1 MAHLPVEL
9 CGVLGFACD
18 DSGFFAF
25 DPFAHLQDG
34 LTASVSRS
42 MLALFWGVQNVDVRV
57 VEIAVLKKLDETP
70 LARFLAAERTV
81 DALADVTVEQIPT
94 ETPLND
100 GAD

>member
-1 MAHLPVEL
+1 MALNDPAGCPTTDKRRRDSEERMAHLPVEL

-42 MLALFWGVQNVDVRV
+42 MLALFWGVQNVDN
-57 VEIAVLKKLDETP
+57 
-70 LARFLAAERTV
+70 TV
-81 DALADVTVEQIPT
+81 QVW
-94 ETPLND
+94 
-100 GAD
+100 G